1 MEVIQVSNG
10 KTVVFVDGQSLFIT
24 AKTLGFSIDF
34 KKLLDELKTHGDV
47 IRTKYYTLVDDEDEN
62 SPLIPLTDWLSY
74 NGYSVVIKYVRSYVD
89 PDGRKKMKGNIAIEI
104 AVDMMEIAPHVDH
117 VVLISGDGDFSCL
130 LAAVQRQ
137 GKKCTVISS
146 VQSSQQMCSASLR
159 KAADQFIE
167 LAQLRSKIER
177 ENNNSIDSAASIV
190 RSPR

>member
-1 MEVIQVSNG
+1 
-10 KTVVFVDGQSLFIT
+10 
-24 AKTLGFSIDF
+24 
-34 KKLLDELKTHGDV
+34 
-47 IRTKYYTLVDDEDEN
+47 
-62 SPLIPLTDWLSY
+62 
-74 NGYSVVIKYVRSYVD
+74 
-89 PDGRKKMKGNIAIEI
+89 
-104 AVDMMEIAPHVDH
+104 MMEIAPHVDH

>member
-1 MEVIQVSNG
+1 MSNG

-34 KKLLDELKTHGDV
+34 KRLLDELKTHGDV

-89 PDGRKKMKGNIAIEI
+89 PDGRKKMKGNINIEI